1 MAMENA
7 SASAAGYAYQF
18 ERALY
23 RIFTVKHRFARIG
36 IETADD
42 LEEISYVKDGKK
54 RILEQDKL
62 SQLKNSPLKD
72 SSRNLWNTLSIWLK
86 EVYQSGDE
94 YTEHEFI
101 LVTNRTVPQD
111 SLAFLLSCSR
121 SDEAVAQAIL
131 LLRAHADKI
140 TGSVEKTAKNV
151 CSYDD
156 EDIAYIIK
164 NMTVLDGQDGVSL
177 KEATFAALQLPSDT
191 EGSEEK
197 IYEALIGHLLSS
209 CLSAWHSGEAFW
221 AEVQPFFNKKHA
233 LCELYINQ
241 GMAPLPQEET
251 GYRILLDDYKDLPL
265 PFISQLRNIL
275 PRESLLNKELCHF
288 WAAYSERTRLLAS
301 GKILLQHIDEAE
313 SILAARWESIT
324 DARVLLEDKD
334 PSDFTT
340 ADFKEVYI
348 QTSSCDNQFALKLG
362 RISSNQRYLFM
373 GTYHHQAN
381 EGGSKYPIHWHQEK
395 DENN

>member
-62 SQLKNSPLKD
+62 SKLKNSPLKD

-111 SLAFLLSCSR
+111 SLAFLLSS
-121 SDEAVAQAIL
+121 SQSEETVAQAIK
-131 LLRAHADKI
+131 LLRAHAEKI
-140 TGSVEKTAKNV
+140 TGSVEKIAKNV

-156 EDIAYIIK
+156 DDIAYIIR
-164 NMTVLDGQDGVSL
+164 NMTVVDGQDGESL
-177 KEATFAALQLPSDT
+177 KDATYAALQFPSDI
-191 EGSEEK
+191 EGSEEE
-197 IYEALIGHLLSS
+197 IYEALSS
-209 CLSAWHSGEAFW
+209 AKGPHSG
-221 AEVQPFFNKKHA
+221 
-233 LCELYINQ
+233 
-241 GMAPLPQEET
+241 
-251 GYRILLDDYKDLPL
+251 R
-265 PFISQLRNIL
+265 
-275 PRESLLNKELCHF
+275 
-288 WAAYSERTRLLAS
+288 
-301 GKILLQHIDEAE
+301 
-313 SILAARWESIT
+313 
-324 DARVLLEDKD
+324 
-334 PSDFTT
+334 
-340 ADFKEVYI
+340 
-348 QTSSCDNQFALKLG
+348 
-362 RISSNQRYLFM
+362 
-373 GTYHHQAN
+373 
-381 EGGSKYPIHWHQEK
+381 
-395 DENN
+395 

>member
-36 IETADD
+36 IETGDD

-62 SQLKNSPLKD
+62 SKLKNSPLKD

-86 EVYQSGDE
+86 EMYQSGDE

-101 LVTNRTVPQD
+101 LVTNRNVPQD
-111 SLAFLLSCSR
+111 SLAFLLSS
-121 SDEAVAQAIL
+121 SQSEEAVAQAIK
-131 LLRAHADKI
+131 LLRAHAEKI
-140 TGSVEKTAKNV
+140 TGAVEKIAKNV

-156 EDIAYIIK
+156 DDIAYIIR
-164 NMTVLDGQDGVSL
+164 NMTVVDGQDGESL
-177 KEATFAALQLPSDT
+177 KDATYAALQFPSDI
-191 EGSEEK
+191 EGSEEE
-197 IYEALIGHLLSS
+197 IYEALIGHLLGS
-209 CLSAWHSGEAFW
+209 CLASWHSGEAFW

-233 LCELYINQ
+233 LCELYINH
-241 GMAPLPQEET
+241 GMTPLPQEET

-265 PFISQLRNIL
+265 PFISQLRNVL
-275 PRESLLNKELCHF
+275 PRESLLNKELGHF

-324 DARVLLEDKD
+324 DARVLLENKD
-334 PSDFTT
+334 PSDFTK
-340 ADFKEVYI
+340 ADFKDIYI

-362 RISSNQRYLFM
+362 RINSNQRYLFM

-381 EGGSKYPIHWHQEK
+381 ESGSKHPIHWHQEK
-395 DENN
+395 DEES